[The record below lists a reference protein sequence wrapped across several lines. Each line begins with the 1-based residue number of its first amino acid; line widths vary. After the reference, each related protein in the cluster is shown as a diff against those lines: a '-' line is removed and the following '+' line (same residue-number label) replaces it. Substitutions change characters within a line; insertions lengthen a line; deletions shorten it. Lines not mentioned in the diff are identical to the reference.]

1 MSEKENNPSLSK
13 LITRVN
19 SLLNEIS
26 ILKSEARE
34 LKKTRDI
41 ALSFLK
47 EIPPKNPLHKKATN
61 IIEEIEAKIERLEK
75 KKESN

>member
-47 EIPPKNPLHKKATN
+47 EIPQKNPLHKKATN
-61 IIEEIEAKIERLEK
+61 IIEEID
-75 KKESN
+75 